1 MNHRKT
7 HRKSL
12 FTFPTLKQWGKLFK
26 ILSKKE
32 KRLLFLFGILAI
44 SSSVFLAHKF
54 YIAHSSIVPTE
65 GGFFIEGIV
74 GQPALINPI
83 YAPLNDVD
91 RDLVEI
97 LFSSLMRYDKEGKI
111 VKDLAKD
118 LEIKENGKV
127 YEFSIK
133 DNVFWSD
140 GEKLTAD
147 DVVFTVKIVQDPD
160 YRSPLRTEWLGIEVE
175 KISEYKLRFKLQKP
189 SPIFLEATTLKIL
202 PKHIWQNT
210 SPEKFPLDTIH
221 NLQPIGSGPYKT
233 DSIKKDPK
241 TGFIESITLIKDENY
256 LPPPYIPKIQF
267 KFFETEKDLLKAAKR
282 GEIDSFSLSN
292 FENIKDVPRIF
303 SLHSYISP
311 RYFAVFFNPQKAK
324 ILDNKNIRKAL
335 NLATDKKY
343 IIEKVLSGYGKKVD
357 SPLMPE
363 IYGFATPSAAY
374 NFDLKKAIQLLEKED
389 FKDYDGDGFREKRIK
404 KEPAFQFKSTLKV
417 GSQGA
422 EVQELQKCL
431 AKDPEIYPEGKITGY
446 FGPKTKQA
454 VIRFQEKYASDILK
468 PLGLSSGTGRV
479 GESTRKKLNE
489 ICFPPLEE
497 TIPLSFSLVTVNQN
511 QLIKVAQI
519 LKEQWQKAGVNL
531 EIKTVDLN
539 TLKTDF
545 IKPRDYQ
552 SILFG
557 EVLGSIPDPFPFWHS
572 SQKKDPGLNLALY
585 ENKQAD
591 ILLEKIRET
600 SDLAAQKENLE
611 KLQDILLEDA
621 PAVFLYNPNYIYF
634 TNNKIKG
641 VEKIKFITDLS
652 KRFFEINNWY
662 TDTKRVWNFLKK

>member
-1 MNHRKT
+1 MNHRES
-7 HRKSL
+7 HRKPL
-12 FTFPTLKQWGKLFK
+12 FAFPTLKQWGKLFNV
-26 ILSKKE
+26 LSKNE
-32 KRLLFLFGILAI
+32 KRLLFLFAILAI
-44 SSSVFLAHKF
+44 SSSTFLAHKF
-54 YIAHSSIVPTE
+54 YINHSSIVPTE

-97 LFSSLMRYDKEGKI
+97 LFPSLMKYNQEGKI

-118 LEIKENGKV
+118 LEIKENGKI

-140 GEKLTAD
+140 GEKVTVD
-147 DVVFTVKIVQDPD
+147 DIIFTVKTVQNSD
-160 YRSPLRTEWLGIEVE
+160 YRSPLRAEWLGIDVE
-175 KISEYKLRFKLQKP
+175 KISEYKLRFKLQKA
-189 SPIFLEATTLKIL
+189 SPVFLEATTLKIL
-202 PKHIWQNT
+202 PKHIWQNI
-210 SPEKFPLDTIH
+210 SPEKFPLDTLH
-221 NLQPIGSGPYKT
+221 NLQPVGSGPYKVE
-233 DSIKKDPK
+233 SIKKDPK
-241 TGFIESITLIKDENY
+241 TGFIESITLKKDENY
-256 LPPPYIPKIQF
+256 LTPSYIPEIQF
-267 KFFETEKDLLKAAKR
+267 KFFKTEKELLQAAKR

-292 FENIKDVPRIF
+292 FENIKEVPRIF

-324 ILDNKNIRKAL
+324 ILEDQNIRKAL
-335 NLATDKKY
+335 NLATDKEA
-343 IIEKVLSGYGKKVD
+343 IIEEVLSGYGKKID

-363 IYGFATPSAAY
+363 IYEFATPSVTY
-374 NFDLKKAIQLLEKED
+374 NFDLKKAIELLEETG
-389 FKDYDGDGFREKRIK
+389 FKDYDGDGFREKHIK

-417 GSQGA
+417 GSEGT

-431 AKDPEIYPEGKITGY
+431 AKDPEVYPEGKVTGY
-446 FGPKTKQA
+446 FGQKTKQA
-454 VIRFQEKYASDILK
+454 VIKFQEKYASDILE

-479 GESTRKKLNE
+479 GKSTRKKLNE
-489 ICFPPLEE
+489 ICFPPPEE
-497 TIPLSFSLVTVNQN
+497 TIPLTFSLVTVNQD
-511 QLIKVAQI
+511 QLIKVAQM
-519 LKEQWQKAGVNL
+519 LKEQWQKIGVNL

-539 TLKTDF
+539 TLETDF
-545 IKPRDYQ
+545 IKPRNYQ

-557 EVLGSIPDPFPFWHS
+557 EALRSIPDPFPFWHS
-572 SQKKDPGLNLALY
+572 SQKKDPGLNLAIY

-600 SDLAAQKENLE
+600 SDSNIQKENLE

-621 PAVFLYNPNYIYF
+621 PAVFLYSPDYVYF

-641 VEKIKFITDLS
+641 VQKIKFITDLS
-652 KRFFEINNWY
+652 KRFLGINNWY
-662 TDTKRVWNFLKK
+662 ITTKRVWNFLKK